1 MRTDEM
7 CYIDLAEHIRRMGG
21 AMEKLSKF
29 KSIKRFRHIVLPII
43 IISAI
48 ALSAYFF
55 LGEITFL
62 VILSTALFIM
72 TWIYLSLLW
81 RTKDKV
87 LLIPL
92 LFYFFDGITLLS
104 ILLFE
109 RSPWTILF
117 AALASLFFIL
127 LLISLFTRKLNWGP
141 QQLPD

>member
-1 MRTDEM
+1 
-7 CYIDLAEHIRRMGG
+7 MGG

-29 KSIKRFRHIVLPII
+29 KLIKRFHHIGLPII

-48 ALSAYFF
+48 ALSAYVF
-55 LGEITFL
+55 LGEIIFL

-72 TWIYLSLLW
+72 TLIYLSLLW
-81 RTKDKV
+81 RTKDTV

-104 ILLFE
+104 ILIFE

-117 AALASLFFIL
+117 AVLAGLFFIL
-127 LLISLFTRKLNWGP
+127 LLISLFTRKLNWRP
-141 QQLPD
+141 QQLL

>member
-7 CYIDLAEHIRRMGG
+7 CHIDLAEHIRRMGG
-21 AMEKLSKF
+21 AMEKLSKL
-29 KSIKRFRHIVLPII
+29 KSIIRFHHIVLPII

-72 TWIYLSLLW
+72 TMIYLSLLR

-92 LFYFFDGITLLS
+92 FFYFFDGMTLLS

-117 AALASLFFIL
+117 AALAGLFFIL
-127 LLISLFTRKLNWGP
+127 LLISLFIRKLNWRL
-141 QQLPD
+141 QQLPE